1 MVGTLEHLDTTNKT
15 ILITGGCGFIGSH
28 TAIDLLEKGYE
39 VISIDNLSRSK
50 TFVPDRIRDISG
62 KPFHNYRVDCR
73 DLAKLRT
80 IIHQHK
86 QIDGI
91 IHFAAFKSVGES
103 MQKPLVYYDNNLN
116 STINMLRIA
125 DEFNVP
131 HFVFSSSCSVYGN
144 TVKQPV
150 KEDSPISTPESPYG
164 WTKLISEQM
173 IRSHAQTASTRF
185 IALRY
190 FNPVGAHDSGRLG
203 EMPYGEPENLV
214 PNITQT
220 AIGRKPSFT
229 VFGTDYPTRDGSC
242 VRDYIHVMDIAEAH
256 TLALQYQMEGRQH
269 NSYDVFNLGSGNG
282 VTVLELIHAFESV
295 SGQPLSYHKGPRRD
309 GDVVS
314 VYADTSKANQLLGWK
329 AHRSINDMMRSAWL
343 WEQAMQKEPM

>member
-1 MVGTLEHLDTTNKT
+1 MNT
-15 ILITGGCGFIGSH
+15 ILITGGCGYIGSH
-28 TAIDLLEKGYE
+28 TAIDLLEKGFE

-73 DLAKLRT
+73 DLTKLRN
-80 IIHQHK
+80 IIDQHGR
-86 QIDGI
+86 IAGI

-103 MQKPLVYYDNNLN
+103 VQKPLVYYDNNIN
-116 STINMLRIA
+116 STLNMLRIA
-125 DEFNVP
+125 EEFAVP

-144 TVKQPV
+144 ASVQPV
-150 KEDSPISTPESPYG
+150 HEDTPLSTPESPYG

-173 IRSHAQTASTRF
+173 IAAHAQTSKTQF

-190 FNPVGAHDSGRLG
+190 FNPVGAHTSGRIG
-203 EMPYGEPENLV
+203 EIPFSEPENLV

-220 AIGRKPSFT
+220 AIGKKSGFT

-256 TLALQYQMEGRQH
+256 TLALQFQMQGKQH
-269 NSYDVFNLGSGNG
+269 APFVIFNLGSGNG
-282 VTVLELIHAFESV
+282 ITVLELIESFERVTGKSL
-295 SGQPLSYHKGPRRD
+295 QYTKGPRRP
-309 GDVVS
+309 GDVIEI
-314 VYADTSKANQLLGWK
+314 YADNTKAQRELGWK
-329 AHRSINDMMRSAWL
+329 AKYSIDDMMRTAWQ
-343 WEQAMQKEPM
+343 WEQTMQIFNI